1 MEGKSSFFILIIIV
15 ALLTITLAVLA
26 GYLLLGGGGSSNS
39 SSKTTVQIQ
48 TQLPMPEDSELTKKV
63 LFEDKKYFNL
73 KPTGDAKSVI
83 RLNMEI
89 SYKTK
94 VSGIKDVTAKIE
106 KYDGEIKETINS
118 YFQGLTYEDVQQ
130 KEIKEK
136 AKEDLMKLLN
146 TLLLENEK
154 NAKENKI
161 IYKISFPDWFYQ

>member
-1 MEGKSSFFILIIIV
+1 V

-48 TQLPMPEDSELTKKV
+48 TQLPMPADSELTNKV

-83 RLNMEI
+83 RLNVQI

-94 VSGIKDVTAKIE
+94 VSGIKDVAKKIE
-106 KYDGEIKETINS
+106 DYSSEIKEVINT

-130 KEIKEK
+130 KEIKDK

-154 NAKENKI
+154 DAKENKI

>member
-1 MEGKSSFFILIIIV
+1 LEGKGSFFILIIIV

-26 GYLLLGGGGSSNS
+26 GYLLLGGGGSSDS

-48 TQLPMPEDSELTKKV
+48 TQLPMPEDSELTNKI

-83 RLNMEI
+83 HLNVQI

-94 VSGIKDVTAKIE
+94 VSGIKDVAKKIE
-106 KYDGEIKETINS
+106 NYDGEIKEVINT
-118 YFQGLTYEDVQQ
+118 YLQGLTYEDVQQ

-146 TLLLENEK
+146 ELLLENEK